1 MLLEHD
7 PKRRN
12 DMQAKNY
19 PTDVLEQA
27 NNVLTVINQ
36 IDQGMSFGEVNHAM
50 LAADMSQIGPV
61 MTQIVQLESQ
71 LTDARNQRDAISQN
85 IWDKVKRIRMGVKA
99 SFGDDSSQYEMVG
112 GTRLSDR
119 KPRSRKVAV
128 AA

>member
-1 MLLEHD
+1 
-7 PKRRN
+7 
-12 DMQAKNY
+12 MQAKNY

-71 LTDARNQRDAISQN
+71 LTDARNHRDAISQN

-99 SFGDDSSQYEMVG
+99 NFGDDSSQYEMVG

-119 KPRSRKVAV
+119 KPRSRKVPVPA
-128 AA
+128 